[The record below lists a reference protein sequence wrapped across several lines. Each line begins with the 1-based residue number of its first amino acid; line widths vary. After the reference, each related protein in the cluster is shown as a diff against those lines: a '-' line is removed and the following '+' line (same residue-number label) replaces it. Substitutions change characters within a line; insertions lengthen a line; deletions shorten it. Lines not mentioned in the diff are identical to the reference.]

1 MKIFDAIKRFFSFGE
16 EYEDDGLDWYEDF
29 DVKKELKKPTLFGR
43 RKLDLNDQN
52 QMEKYIVSCCEQMK
66 EAGDEIEEASGEYRL
81 VTEYLMDMENLANI
95 EPQIWTDIEN
105 AAAKISSSD
114 KEKRMAENRTDVM
127 VDEKYNLME
136 RYEDDVPA
144 AVESMKKNE
153 EYKVL
158 VREDLKNLE
167 GEKVSYRFR
176 DRELKANMRGA
187 REVTVVIIM
196 AVFFIVA
203 VLLSLQY
210 LLEFDVSIGY
220 FLVVA
225 LAALAMTLTFLSYS
239 KAKTEDEKVSKLL
252 NEAISTQNTVKIR
265 FVNVTNL
272 LDYQYAKYKVN
283 SSNELA
289 YMWEKYIKE
298 KQARTAILRATAEL
312 EGSRADLVAALK
324 AGGLKYPEIWLKQSD
339 SLLDDRELREIRH
352 DLITRRQGL
361 RKRVDYNEN
370 VRKNAGDEI
379 KNVMNEYPK
388 HSDLIISVV
397 GRYE

>member
-16 EYEDDGLDWYEDF
+16 EADDDLDWYEEF
-29 DVKKELKKPTLFGR
+29 DVRKELKKPTLFGK
-43 RKLDLNDQN
+43 RKLNLNDPD

-81 VTEYLMDMENLANI
+81 VTEYLMDMENLANVEPEIWKEI
-95 EPQIWTDIEN
+95 ED
-105 AAAKISSSD
+105 AASKISSSG
-114 KEKRMAENRTDVM
+114 KEKRIAENRTDVM
-127 VDEKYNLME
+127 EDEKYHLME
-136 RYEDDVPA
+136 RYEDDIPG
-144 AVESMKKNE
+144 AVKSMHENE
-153 EYKVL
+153 DYKVL

-187 REVTVVIIM
+187 REVTVVVLM
-196 AVFFIVA
+196 AVFFLVA
-203 VLLSLQY
+203 ILLSLQY
-210 LLEFDVSIGY
+210 LLGFDVSVGY

-225 LAALAMTLTFLSYS
+225 LAAIAMTLTYLSYS
-239 KAKTEDEKVSKLL
+239 KAKTEDKKVVKLL

-265 FVNVTNL
+265 FVNVTNV

-283 SSNELA
+283 SSNELS
-289 YMWEKYIKE
+289 YLWDKYLKE
-298 KQARTAILRATAEL
+298 KQARAAIRRATAEL
-312 EGSRADLVAALK
+312 EGSRADLVEALNK
-324 AGGLKYPEIWLKQSD
+324 GGIKYPEIWLKQSE

-352 DLITRRQGL
+352 DLITQRQAM

-370 VRKNAGDEI
+370 VRKAAGDEI
-379 KNVMNEYPK
+379 KEVMKEYPK